1 MHSALSTARGG
12 GAFGSWRAE
21 PMGMTGSASG
31 RSDTILIV
39 DDVPANLAVAIAHLE
54 DQGFEI
60 AIAQD
65 GEEALER
72 AELLRPDLI
81 LLDVVLMPGLDGLE
95 TCRRLKARAS
105 TREIPVIF
113 MTALAETADKVAGF
127 EAGGVDYVIKPF
139 QLDEL
144 AARVKTHLAMHAMRG
159 KIEAQNAQL
168 QREITMREQFEAALR
183 LARDALEQRVAE
195 RTNELA
201 AANATLQEEVAER
214 KRALVA
220 LRESQELLR
229 AVIDNSTA
237 IVYVKDAEGRYLLIN
252 RHCERLLHVTEAS
265 VLGRADHDL
274 FPRAQADAFRALDR
288 RVLEAR
294 TPHQAEEHVMQDDGL
309 HTYISVKCPLYDA
322 AGRPYAVC
330 GISTD
335 ITERKRAEEEREAL
349 LAREQAAREKA
360 EAADRLK
367 DEFLATLSHELR
379 TPLTSIVGWAQLLR
393 NGVVDA
399 ATLRRG
405 CESIE
410 RNGWAELQIIEDLL
424 DVSAIVTGKMTLK
437 ARPVCLVSVLRAAL
451 DTLKLAAE
459 AKGVSVSM
467 SSSPTSGRAWGDGG
481 RLQQVVWNLLS
492 NAIKFTP
499 SGGHVA
505 VSLEEVGGVARIR
518 VSDTGEGI
526 SAEFLPH
533 VFERFRQA
541 DSSVRRERGG
551 LGLGLS
557 IVRHLVELHGGTVRG
572 ESDGPGRGATFTVDL
587 PLVPAVEQHA
597 APGTAGARRGDEE
610 APARALAGMRVVV
623 IDDEP
628 DMRELMT
635 RLLAGAGAEVR
646 VAGVAREGFELVEP
660 WRPDV
665 IVSDIGLPDED
676 GHALIRRVR
685 ALPAERGG
693 KTPAVALTA
702 HAGQGAREQTLSEGY
717 QVHIAK
723 PVDPAT
729 LIEVIA
735 SLASLGRADLSRA

>member
-1 MHSALSTARGG
+1 
-12 GAFGSWRAE
+12 
-21 PMGMTGSASG
+21 MTGSASA

-65 GEEALER
+65 GQEALER
-72 AELLRPDLI
+72 AELLQPDLI

-95 TCRRLKARAS
+95 TCRRLKSRAS

-113 MTALAETADKVAGF
+113 MTALSETADKVAGF
-127 EAGGVDYVIKPF
+127 EAGGVDYVTKPF
-139 QLDEL
+139 QLDEV
-144 AARVKTHLAMHAMRG
+144 AARVRTHLTMHAMRR

-168 QREITMREQFEAALR
+168 QREIAMREQFESALR
-183 LARDALEQRVAE
+183 LAHGALEQRVAE
-195 RTNELA
+195 RTLELA
-201 AANATLQEEVAER
+201 AANAALQEEVAER

-229 AVIDNSTA
+229 AVLDNSTA
-237 IVYVKDAEGRYLLIN
+237 VVYVKDAEGRYLLIN
-252 RHCERLLHVTEAS
+252 RHYERLFHVTEAS
-265 VLGRADHDL
+265 ILGRTDHEV

-294 TPHQAEEHVMQDDGL
+294 TPLQAEEHVMQDDGL
-309 HTYISVKCPLYDA
+309 HAYISVKCPLIDA

-349 LAREQAAREKA
+349 LAREKAAREKA

-393 NGVVDA
+393 SGMVDA

-437 ARPVCLVSVLRAAL
+437 ARPVCLDAVLRAAL
-451 DTLKLAAE
+451 DALKLAAE
-459 AKGVSVSM
+459 AKGVSVSIV
-467 SSSPTSGRAWGDGG
+467 SSPTVGRVWGDGG

-499 SGGHVA
+499 VGGRA
-505 VSLEEVGGVARIR
+505 TVSLEEVAGVARIR

-526 SAEFLPH
+526 SAAFLPQ

-541 DSSVRRERGG
+541 DSSTQRERGG

-572 ESDGPGRGATFTVDL
+572 ESDGPGQGATFTVDL
-587 PLVPAVEQHA
+587 PLMPAAEQPA
-597 APGTAGARRGDEE
+597 APGPAGARRGGEA
-610 APARALAGMRVVV
+610 APARALAGLRIVV

-628 DMRELMT
+628 DMRELMV

-646 VAGVAREGFELVEP
+646 VAGVAREGFDLVEP

-665 IVSDIGLPDED
+665 IVSDIGLPGED
-676 GHALIRRVR
+676 GHALIRRIR

-702 HAGQGAREQTLSEGY
+702 HAGQSAREQTLSEGY

>member
-1 MHSALSTARGG
+1 MNRTLSAGAR
-12 GAFGSWRAE
+12 
-21 PMGMTGSASG
+21 T
-31 RSDTILIV
+31 DTILIV
-39 DDVPANLAVAIAHLE
+39 DDVPANLAVAIDHLE
-54 DQGFEI
+54 EHGFEI
-60 AIAQD
+60 GIAQD

-72 AELLRPDLI
+72 AELLQPDLI
-81 LLDVVLMPGLDGLE
+81 LLDVVLMPGMDGLE

-127 EAGGVDYVIKPF
+127 EAGGVDYVTKPF
-139 QLDEL
+139 QLDEVV
-144 AARVKTHLAMHAMRG
+144 ARVKTHLTMHAMRR

-168 QREITMREQFEAALR
+168 QREIAMREQFESALR
-183 LARDALEQRVAE
+183 LAHGALEQRVAE
-195 RTNELA
+195 RTAELA

-229 AVIDNSTA
+229 AIIDNSTA
-237 IVYVKDAEGRYLLIN
+237 VVYVKDAEGRYLLIN
-252 RHCERLLHVTEAS
+252 RRFERLFHVTERS
-265 VLGRADHDL
+265 ILGKTDHEL
-274 FPRAQADAFRALDR
+274 FPPAQADALRAFDR

-294 TPHQAEEHVMQDDGL
+294 TPLQAEEVMMQDDGL
-309 HTYISVKCPLYDA
+309 HAYISIKCPLYDA
-322 AGRPYAVC
+322 AGAPCGVC

-335 ITERKRAEEEREAL
+335 ITERKRAEEDREAL
-349 LAREQAAREKA
+349 LAREQAARERA

-367 DEFLATLSHELR
+367 DEFLTTLSHELR
-379 TPLTSIVGWAQLLR
+379 TPLTAIVGWAQLLR
-393 NGVVDA
+393 KGMVDA

-410 RNGWAELQIIEDLL
+410 RNSWAELQIIEDLL
-424 DVSAIVTGKMTLK
+424 DVSALVSGKMTLK
-437 ARPVCLVSVLRAAL
+437 ARPVCLASVLCAAL

-459 AKGVSVSM
+459 AKGVTVTM
-467 SSSPTSGRAWGDGG
+467 SAGPMTGKVWGDGS

-492 NAIKFTP
+492 NAVKFTP
-499 SGGHVA
+499 SGGRVA
-505 VSLEEVGGVARIR
+505 VSLEEVGGMAQIR

-533 VFERFRQA
+533 MFERFRQA
-541 DSSVRRERGG
+541 DGSIDRHRGG

-557 IVRHLVELHGGTVRG
+557 IVRHLVEMHGGTVRG
-572 ESDGPGRGATFTVDL
+572 ESGGPGQGATFTVDL
-587 PLVPAVEQHA
+587 PLIPAVERPA
-597 APGTAGARRGDEE
+597 APGLAAAGAGRDG
-610 APARALAGMRVVV
+610 APSRALAGMRVVV
-623 IDDEP
+623 VDDEP

-646 VAGVAREGFELVEP
+646 VAGVARDGFDLVEP

-665 IVSDIGLPDED
+665 IVSDIGLPGED
-676 GHALIRRVR
+676 GHALIRRIR

-702 HAGQGAREQTLSEGY
+702 YAGQGAREQTLSEGY

-735 SLASLGRADLSRA
+735 SLAALGRSELSRA